1 MGVSVRKYNPWF
13 LSDDEAVASFCIRK
27 QEFASIIE
35 TLRECD
41 GNSNP
46 HRIVIGP
53 RGSGKTSL
61 LRRVSVEM
69 RPDAEL
75 SSRFF
80 PVAFSEESYEV
91 SSAGEFWLECLS
103 RLADQAP
110 HRAGGPDL
118 HLSCDELRAVRDDQ
132 MLEDRCLGA
141 LLDFADREGK
151 RLVLMV
157 ENLNAMFRDMADA
170 NGAGWRLRKILQT
183 EPRIVLL
190 ASATS
195 RFEQIDNPQQALYDL
210 LQVLTLGPLDTE
222 ECAVLWQAVSGQDSR
237 SKETIRSLEILTG
250 GNPRLLMIVARFGAD
265 LSFRKLMDQ
274 LYDLVDDN
282 TEYFKSHLES
292 LPAQE
297 RRVYL
302 ALANLWKPATTKEI
316 ADRARLD
323 TSLCSAHL
331 ARLIERGSA
340 QVVGGT
346 ARRKQYYLT
355 ERMYNIYYLLRR
367 SRGPD
372 RLVNA
377 LVRFMESY
385 YSPSGLRDIA
395 AEIASATESLEGEMR
410 AMHQTAF
417 AQLLASPVL
426 AERRGEL
433 LATIP
438 AGFLNVFDWSL
449 ASSGG
454 MDSERVG
461 VKPAVG
467 QVDQT
472 HGDADASA
480 KTTARDLTE
489 KLETLR
495 KQDRPEEVLA
505 TCDEMAR
512 RFGGSKAPAIQEAVA
527 KAFVNKAAVLG
538 MLHRPEEALATCDE
552 MARRFGGS
560 KAPAIQEAVAKAFVN
575 KAAVLGMLHRPEEAL
590 ATCDEMARRFGGSKA
605 PAIQEAVAKA
615 FVNKAAVLGMLHRP
629 EEALATCDEMARRFG
644 GSKAPAIQE
653 AVAKAFVN
661 KAAVLGM
668 LHRPEEALAASNEM
682 ARRFG
687 GSKAPA
693 IQEAVAKAFV
703 NKAAVLGMLHRPEE
717 ALAASN
723 EMARRFGGSKAP
735 AIQEGVAQALANKA
749 AMLGMSSRFQEALAT
764 CDEMARRFGGSKAPA
779 IQEAVAK
786 AFANKAAVLGMSNRL
801 EEALAASNEMARRF
815 GGSKAPAIQ
824 EAVAK
829 AFANKAAVLG
839 MSNRLE
845 EALAASN
852 EMARRFGGSKAPAI
866 QEAVAKAFANKAAV
880 LGMSNRL
887 EEALAA
893 SNEMARRFG
902 GSKAPAIQEAV
913 AKAFANKAAVLGMSN
928 RLEEA
933 LAASNE
939 MARRFG
945 GSKAPAIQE
954 AVAKA
959 FANKAAVLGML
970 HRPEEALAASDE
982 MARRFEGSKAPA
994 IQEAVAKAFA
1004 NKAAV
1009 LGMLHRPEEAL
1020 AASDE
1025 MARRFGG
1032 SKAPAVQDAV
1042 AKALADRV
1050 TTLGMLHR
1058 PEEAL
1063 AASDEMARRFGGSK
1077 APAVQDAVAKAFAN
1091 KAAVLGMSNRFE
1103 EALAA
1108 FDKAPAIQEAVA
1120 KAFANKAAVL
1130 GMSNRF
1136 EEALAAFDE
1145 VVRRFGGS
1153 KNPALLD
1160 AVATTLLNKGTAPGA
1175 LRRPEET
1182 LAVFDEMARRIKDG
1196 ALHESPAL
1204 AELALLEKA
1213 HFELGC
1219 RRHETAIETAGQA
1232 LERCA
1237 EGSRENRLRGH
1248 LIRARATL
1256 ANGTPSRCEPDIERM
1271 LAILP
1276 ELDSSPK
1283 ESLDALLEF
1292 SVELGP
1298 ARVLDLIRSSPSAD
1312 ILLPLTTALEQE
1324 LGGEPRVAQEVEE
1337 VARDIRKTLGD
1348 LNNANGARH

>member
-35 TLRECD
+35 TLRECV

-118 HLSCDELRAVRDDQ
+118 HLSYDELRAVRDDK
-132 MLEDRCLGA
+132 MLEDRCLGV

-157 ENLNAMFRDMADA
+157 ENLNAMFRDMTDA

-395 AEIASATESLEGEMR
+395 AKIASATESLEGEMR
-410 AMHQTAF
+410 TMHQTAF

-438 AGFLNVFDWSL
+438 AGFLNALDWSL
-449 ASSGG
+449 TPSSG

-480 KTTARDLTE
+480 KMTARDLTE

-495 KQDRPEEVLA
+495 KQGRPEEVLA

-512 RFGGSKAPAIQEAVA
+512 RFGDSEVLSVQVTVAKALTDKVTALYKLNRLEEALAASDEVAHRFMGSEAPAIQERVAQALANKASMLGMSNRFEEALAASDEVARRFGGSEAPAIQEAVA

-538 MLHRPEEALATCDE
+538 MSNRLEEALAASDE
-552 MARRFGGS
+552 VARRFGGS
-560 KAPAIQEAVAKAFVN
+560 EAPAVQEGVAQALANKASMLGMSNRFEEALAASDEVARRFGGSEAPAVQEAVAKA
-575 KAAVLGMLHRPEEAL
+575 L
-590 ATCDEMARRFGGSKA
+590 ADRVT
-605 PAIQEAVAKA
+605 
-615 FVNKAAVLGMLHRP
+615 
-629 EEALATCDEMARRFG
+629 T
-644 GSKAPAIQE
+644 
-653 AVAKAFVN
+653 
-661 KAAVLGM
+661 LGM
-668 LHRPEEALAASNEM
+668 LHRPEEALAASDEV

-687 GSKAPA
+687 GSEVPA
-693 IQEAVAKAFV
+693 VQEAVAKAFA
-703 NKAAVLGMLHRPEE
+703 NKASMLGMSNRFEEVLAASDEMARRFEDSEVLSVQVTVAKALADKVTALYKLNRLEE
-717 ALAASN
+717 ALAASD
-723 EMARRFGGSKAP
+723 EVARRFMGSEAP

-749 AMLGMSSRFQEALAT
+749 AMLGMSNRF
-764 CDEMARRFGGSKAPA
+764 
-779 IQEAVAK
+779 
-786 AFANKAAVLGMSNRL
+786 
-801 EEALAASNEMARRF
+801 
-815 GGSKAPAIQ
+815 
-824 EAVAK
+824 
-829 AFANKAAVLG
+829 
-839 MSNRLE
+839 
-845 EALAASN
+845 
-852 EMARRFGGSKAPAI
+852 
-866 QEAVAKAFANKAAV
+866 
-880 LGMSNRL
+880 
-887 EEALAA
+887 
-893 SNEMARRFG
+893 
-902 GSKAPAIQEAV
+902 
-913 AKAFANKAAVLGMSN
+913 
-928 RLEEA
+928 
-933 LAASNE
+933 
-939 MARRFG
+939 
-945 GSKAPAIQE
+945 
-954 AVAKA
+954 
-959 FANKAAVLGML
+959 
-970 HRPEEALAASDE
+970 
-982 MARRFEGSKAPA
+982 
-994 IQEAVAKAFA
+994 
-1004 NKAAV
+1004 
-1009 LGMLHRPEEAL
+1009 EEAL

-1032 SKAPAVQDAV
+1032 SEAPAVQDAV

-1063 AASDEMARRFGGSK
+1063 VASDEVARRFGGSE
-1077 APAVQDAVAKAFAN
+1077 APAVQGAVAKAFVN

-1108 FDKAPAIQEAVA
+1108 SDEMARRFGGSEAPAVQDGVAQALANKAAMLGMSNRFEEALAASDEVARRFGGSEAPAIQESVAKALADRVTTLGMLHRPEEALAASDEVARRFGGSEAPAIQEAVA
-1120 KAFANKAAVL
+1120 KAFVNKAAVL

-1136 EEALAAFDE
+1136 EEALAASDEMARRFGDSEVLSVQVTVAKALADKAAMLGMLHQPEETLAAFDE

-1292 SVELGP
+1292 SVGLGP
-1298 ARVLDLIRSSPSAD
+1298 ARVLGLIRSSPSAD

-1324 LGGEPRVAQEVEE
+1324 LGGEPRVAQEVED
-1337 VARDIRKTLGD
+1337 VARDIRKNLSD
-1348 LNNANGARH
+1348 LSNANSARH

>member
-35 TLRECD
+35 TLRECA

-80 PVAFSEESYEV
+80 PVTFAEESYEV

-132 MLEDRCLGA
+132 MLEDRCLGV

-237 SKETIRSLEILTG
+237 PKETIRSLEILTG
-250 GNPRLLMIVARFGAD
+250 GNPRLLTIVARFGAD
-265 LSFRKLMDQ
+265 LSFRKLMDE

-377 LVRFMESY
+377 LIRFMESY

-395 AEIASATESLEGEMR
+395 AKIASATESLEGEMR
-410 AMHQTAF
+410 TMHQTAF
-417 AQLLASPVL
+417 AQLLESPVL

-438 AGFLNVFDWSL
+438 AGFLNVSDRSL
-449 ASSGG
+449 APSGG

-480 KTTARDLTE
+480 KMTARDLTE

-512 RFGGSKAPAIQEAVA
+512 RFGDS
-527 KAFVNKAAVLG
+527 
-538 MLHRPEEALATCDE
+538 EEP
-552 MARRFGGS
+552 S
-560 KAPAIQEAVAKAFVN
+560 
-575 KAAVLGMLHRPEEAL
+575 
-590 ATCDEMARRFGGSKA
+590 
-605 PAIQEAVAKA
+605 
-615 FVNKAAVLGMLHRP
+615 
-629 EEALATCDEMARRFG
+629 
-644 GSKAPAIQE
+644 
-653 AVAKAFVN
+653 
-661 KAAVLGM
+661 
-668 LHRPEEALAASNEM
+668 
-682 ARRFG
+682 
-687 GSKAPA
+687 
-693 IQEAVAKAFV
+693 
-703 NKAAVLGMLHRPEE
+703 
-717 ALAASN
+717 
-723 EMARRFGGSKAP
+723 
-735 AIQEGVAQALANKA
+735 
-749 AMLGMSSRFQEALAT
+749 
-764 CDEMARRFGGSKAPA
+764 
-779 IQEAVAK
+779 
-786 AFANKAAVLGMSNRL
+786 
-801 EEALAASNEMARRF
+801 
-815 GGSKAPAIQ
+815 
-824 EAVAK
+824 
-829 AFANKAAVLG
+829 
-839 MSNRLE
+839 
-845 EALAASN
+845 
-852 EMARRFGGSKAPAI
+852 
-866 QEAVAKAFANKAAV
+866 
-880 LGMSNRL
+880 
-887 EEALAA
+887 
-893 SNEMARRFG
+893 
-902 GSKAPAIQEAV
+902 
-913 AKAFANKAAVLGMSN
+913 
-928 RLEEA
+928 
-933 LAASNE
+933 
-939 MARRFG
+939 
-945 GSKAPAIQE
+945 
-954 AVAKA
+954 
-959 FANKAAVLGML
+959 
-970 HRPEEALAASDE
+970 
-982 MARRFEGSKAPA
+982 
-994 IQEAVAKAFA
+994 
-1004 NKAAV
+1004 
-1009 LGMLHRPEEAL
+1009 
-1020 AASDE
+1020 
-1025 MARRFGG
+1025 
-1032 SKAPAVQDAV
+1032 VQ
-1042 AKALADRV
+1042 
-1050 TTLGMLHR
+1050 G
-1058 PEEAL
+1058 
-1063 AASDEMARRFGGSK
+1063 
-1077 APAVQDAVAKAFAN
+1077 AVAKAFAN

-1108 FDKAPAIQEAVA
+1108 SDEMARRFGDSEEPAVQEAVA
-1120 KAFANKAAVL
+1120 KAFVNKASML

-1136 EEALAAFDE
+1136 EEALAASDE
-1145 VVRRFGGS
+1145 VARRFGDS
-1153 KNPALLD
+1153 EAPAVQE
-1160 AVATTLLNKGTAPGA
+1160 AVA
-1175 LRRPEET
+1175 
-1182 LAVFDEMARRIKDG
+1182 
-1196 ALHESPAL
+1196 
-1204 AELALLEKA
+1204 
-1213 HFELGC
+1213 
-1219 RRHETAIETAGQA
+1219 Q
-1232 LERCA
+1232 
-1237 EGSRENRLRGH
+1237 GSR
-1248 LIRARATL
+1248 
-1256 ANGTPSRCEPDIERM
+1256 
-1271 LAILP
+1271 
-1276 ELDSSPK
+1276 
-1283 ESLDALLEF
+1283 
-1292 SVELGP
+1292 
-1298 ARVLDLIRSSPSAD
+1298 
-1312 ILLPLTTALEQE
+1312 
-1324 LGGEPRVAQEVEE
+1324 
-1337 VARDIRKTLGD
+1337 
-1348 LNNANGARH
+1348 